1 MFLKYLC
8 KFQTDTCNSVRT
20 PAEVGM
26 KLEKDPQGKKVDS
39 TLYKQIV
46 GNLMYLTTSRPDI
59 TYAISLISRY
69 MEAPTEMHLNV
80 AKRIL
85 RYLKGTPDLGI
96 FFIRKVP
103 NQFCLVLLIVIMLE
117 IPTID
122 VVRRAM
128 PLCLG
133 LESYHGVQRSNK
145 LCLYQPRKLN
155 TLQLPLAL
163 VKLYG

>member
-39 TLYKQIV
+39 TLYKKIV
-46 GNLMYLTTSRPDI
+46 GSLMYLTTSRPDI
-59 TYAISLISRY
+59 TYDVSLISRY

-85 RYLKGTPDLGI
+85 RYLK
-96 FFIRKVP
+96 
-103 NQFCLVLLIVIMLE
+103 VIMLE